1 MNDDEPLER
10 LAALRREHRE
20 LDQLIESL
28 SAEPLG
34 NQLEVARLKRRKL
47 RLRDEIAMLADR
59 CTPDIIA

>member
-20 LDQLIESL
+20 LDQRIEAI

-34 NQLEVARLKRRKL
+34 NQLEIARLKRRKL
-47 RLRDEIAMLADR
+47 RLRDEIQLLADR
-59 CTPDIIA
+59 CVPDIIA